1 MLQITMKPRTLFV
14 AAALAFSFSAQAQT
28 LEEGI
33 KLYNYEKYESAK
45 KALTPLAGSNPVANY
60 YLGLTELQQGNVEGA
75 KAIFAKVPDNFANQ
89 SGLARVSFAE
99 GKAAEGSQAAQG
111 IAGKAKKKDWE
122 TIKYAADAV
131 NYSKGGNIQQAIDW
145 YKNALA
151 IEDNAALHIAI
162 ADAYQKLQ
170 SGGGEAMSNYE
181 KVTDKD
187 AKHSLAFSRIGK
199 LWYDARNYELAL
211 QNWKKANEADPSN
224 PVPYRDLSSAYAASG
239 KYDLALQNVEKYYEL
254 SDKTTEDKL
263 QYMDLLFLSKNY
275 DKAVQMANEI
285 VNSGVQEPRVYGL
298 LGFSQ
303 YELKDYANAQKNA
316 GIYISKQDPKKVFP
330 ADYIQYGRIL
340 MQANQPDSAN
350 AYFTRAISMDTAK
363 VKSATYRDI
372 AEAFKGAKDYK
383 KAAEWYQ
390 RIVDTDPAATAT
402 DYFWV
407 GAMHYYASNFDAAA
421 KAFEQMETKFP
432 DQASG
437 TYWRG
442 RVGAAVD
449 NEGKQGT
456 AVPFYTKW
464 LEKVGPNY
472 DKKNDLMQAYQYML
486 LYYYNANDKVNQKKY
501 EDLVLSIEPANDLV
515 KQIRASQ
522 TKAK

>member
-1 MLQITMKPRTLFV
+1 MLQITMKPKTALV

-45 KALTPLAGSNPVANY
+45 KVLSPLAGSNPTANY
-60 YLGLTELQQGNVEGA
+60 YLGLTELQQGNVEAA
-75 KAIFAKVPDNFANQ
+75 KAIFAKVPDNVANQ

-99 GKAAEGSQAAQG
+99 GKAAEGNQMAQG

-122 TIKYAADAV
+122 TMKLAADAV
-131 NYSKGGNIQQAIDW
+131 NYSKGGNTQQAIDW

-151 IEDNAALHIAI
+151 VQDNAELHIAI

-181 KVTDKD
+181 RVTDKD
-187 AKHSLAFSRIGK
+187 AKNSLAFSRVGK

-211 QNWKKANEADPSN
+211 QNWKKASDADPSN

-263 QYMDLLFLSKNY
+263 QYMDLMFLSKNY
-275 DKAVQMANEI
+275 DKAVQLANEI
-285 VNSGVQEPRVYGL
+285 VASGVKEPRVYGL

-316 GIYISKQDPKKVFP
+316 GIYITQQDPKKVFP

-340 MQANQPDSAN
+340 MQSNQPDSAN
-350 AYFTRAISMDTAK
+350 AYFNRAIAMDTAK
-363 VKSATYRDI
+363 VKSETYRDI
-372 AEAFKGAKDYK
+372 AEAFKSAKDYK
-383 KAAEWYQ
+383 KAAEWYK
-390 RIVDTDPAATAT
+390 RIVDTDPAVTAT

-407 GAMHYYASNFDAAA
+407 GAMNYYGSNFQDAAT
-421 KAFEQMETKFP
+421 AFEQMETKFP
-432 DQASG
+432 DQPSA

-464 LEKVGPNY
+464 LEKVGANY

-486 LYYYNANDKVNQKKY
+486 LYYYNNNDKVNQKKY
-501 EDLVLSIEPANDLV
+501 EDLVLSIEPNNDLV
-515 KQIRASQ
+515 KQIKSSQ
-522 TKAK
+522 AKGK